1 MPLANE
7 QGFPLFMGWGTIHDG
22 WSSALLG
29 RAGEGLALLTK
40 GFATIRATAEIHCV
54 PWLLVMLAEVHL
66 KLGQTAEGLD
76 SLAEAAQ
83 IIERTDER
91 FVEAELHRLRGE
103 LLNTTGDQAA
113 AEEKYHQ
120 ALAVAQ
126 RQSAKTLELRAA
138 ISLARLW
145 IDQGKRSEARDL
157 LASVYFWFT
166 EGFDTPVLQE
176 AKALLDQVTG
186 AEHGP
191 PLARSGQ
198 AE

>member
-1 MPLANE
+1 
-7 QGFPLFMGWGTIHDG
+7 MGWGTIHDG

-29 RAGEGLALLTK
+29 RVGEGLALLTK
-40 GFATIRATAEIHCV
+40 GFATIRATAELHCV

-157 LASVYFWFT
+157 LASVYVWFT

-176 AKALLDQVTG
+176 AKALLDQVAG